1 MRTCHFLL
9 PSILLFINTGH
20 ISAQTVPTPAAASGI
35 ASSLPAKSPAPIEAV
50 PTKVLLKIGLNVGRN
65 LRWGGYEGWRLGQVP
80 LSVGAEVALNPK
92 FTLYGQA
99 DADFGIRRRT
109 SYFGERSNLF
119 PSGAVGVG
127 GRYYYNQA
135 GRARNNR
142 AHGQFIGNY
151 LGLEAHAEI
160 RRPYGR
166 NVETMPSLNL
176 LWGMQRRINRSLL
189 FDINAGVGAGAS
201 YNSAV
206 LGLSSAP
213 FTLTTQ
219 LNASLYFGR

>member
-1 MRTCHFLL
+1 MPGVLL
-9 PSILLFINTGH
+9 
-20 ISAQTVPTPAAASGI
+20 VAAASH
-35 ASSLPAKSPAPIEAV
+35 SLAQTGSPAAPAVAPITTNAAV
-50 PTKVLLKIGLNVGRN
+50 PTEAAPDKLLLKIGLNAGRA
-65 LRWGGYEGWRLGQVP
+65 LRWGGFEGLSANAP
-80 LSVGAEVALNPK
+80 LSVGAEYALSSK

-99 DADFGIRRRT
+99 DADFRLRGGAVPP
-109 SYFGERSNLF
+109 GERRNLI
-119 PSGAVGVG
+119 PSSAVGVG

-151 LGLEAHAEI
+151 LGLEAHAEMS
-160 RRPYGR
+160 RRYDGR
-166 NVETMPSLNL
+166 NVETMPSLNV

-189 FDINAGVGAGAS
+189 FDINAGVGAGVN
-201 YNSAV
+201 YNRAV

>member
-1 MRTCHFLL
+1 MRALRLFL
-9 PSILLFINTGH
+9 PGVLLVASAIH
-20 ISAQTVPTPAAASGI
+20 SSAQTAPVPAATPGAVPL
-35 ASSLPAKSPAPIEAV
+35 LPTAGPAPTNAASD
-50 PTKVLLKIGLNVGRN
+50 KLLLKVGLNAGRAITM
-65 LRWGGYEGWRLGQVP
+65 GGYDGFLGRVP
-80 LSVGAEVALNPK
+80 LSVGAEVALSSK

-99 DADFGIRRRT
+99 DADFSLRRRT
-109 SYFGERSNLF
+109 FYGGERSNLI
-119 PSGAVGVG
+119 PAGAVGLG

-135 GRARNNR
+135 GRARSNR

-151 LGLEAHAEI
+151 VGLEAHAEM
-160 RRPYGR
+160 RRLYGR
-166 NVETMPSLNL
+166 SVQTMPSLNL

-201 YNSAV
+201 YNRAV

-213 FTLTTQ
+213 LTLTTQ